1 MSKFINGTDG
11 ITGNTFSLTEDTFVT
26 QDGAIGTTNRDS
38 GATTLHLN
46 INEYTLSGK
55 GTNDFDGITVAKDYT
70 LNVSGK
76 DEANQG
82 TITNFD
88 TALTN
93 NGTLNVSNI
102 KFENNNKDIVN
113 AGTLNLAGA
122 NTLFNGIEGSGSTKA
137 DVR

>member
-1 MSKFINGTDG
+1 MKY
-11 ITGNTFSLTEDTFVT
+11 ER
-26 QDGAIGTTNRDS
+26 AE
-38 GATTLHLN
+38 AAN
-46 INEYTLSGK
+46 IQRNCGSTAEGR
-55 GTNDFDGITVAKDYT
+55 AKDYT

-122 NTLFNGIEGSGSTKA
+122 NTLFNGIEGSGRA
-137 DVR
+137 F